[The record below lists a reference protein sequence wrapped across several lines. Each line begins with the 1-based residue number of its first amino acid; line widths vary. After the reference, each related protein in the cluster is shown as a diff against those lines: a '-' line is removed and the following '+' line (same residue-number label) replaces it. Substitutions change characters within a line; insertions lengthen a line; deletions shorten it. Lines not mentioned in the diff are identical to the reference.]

1 MLSIVDFYGKQS
13 NYSCG
18 YCKQP
23 KSCQSHG
30 MWAHTMTVQDYQ
42 SLIDR
47 GWRRSGCYCY
57 KPEMSTTCCPSYT
70 IKCNAMSFR
79 LNKSHKKII
88 KRVNKYLK
96 DGIRP
101 KDQSTES
108 GSCDGDAGDTGGE
121 LEMADVARNP
131 RKELHESTMSSIRA
145 TDEIL
150 RNDMVDG
157 PCMGKPLTTTTI
169 SCSNFSGESSIGRIN
184 NPPKKAKLM
193 RIERKREKLMQKGLT
208 SDDIVQNMQ
217 STKRKNTE
225 KSLED
230 FLNEAPKEDAAHRL
244 KVKLVPSN
252 EGATDLVYSL
262 YCSYQMAVHKDP
274 PTKLKMDSYKRFLV
288 KSPLKVITICTKSDE
303 FNRSLGISFALYEK
317 YQTAVHN
324 DPLQAIDDY
333 KDFLVKSPLKFVT
346 GTNSPNCGLGSFHQ
360 QYWLDDR
367 LIAVGVIDILSNCVS
382 SVYFF
387 YDPEFRFLSLGT
399 YGSLREI
406 AFTRQLQ
413 QQKADISNYYMGF
426 YIHSCPKMRYKS
438 NLSPSYLLCPEV
450 YSWHPLDQKVCVK
463 LDRNKYSR
471 LNEDP
476 NASDQNSWTPRDLL
490 DVLVLVG
497 SSYMRYSSYM
507 EMMKQN
513 APEQKVK
520 TYAKL
525 VGKVLAS
532 RMLLYEG

>member
-288 KSPLKVITICTKSDE
+288 KSPLK
-303 FNRSLGISFALYEK
+303 
-317 YQTAVHN
+317 
-324 DPLQAIDDY
+324 
-333 KDFLVKSPLKFVT
+333 FVT